1 MRPLLVIA
9 GLAATGLGF
18 AADAKLDDPALLQGA
33 LTLGGGWLICAA
45 FSLYSKWHGI
55 VGAGI
60 LALLAG
66 ARCAPAL
73 FGLFGDA
80 APAAPYQAAA
90 FGLSG
95 VVLVATVRSLLR
107 ERARRERE
115 RLLAGDE

>member
-9 GLAATGLGF
+9 GLATCALGF
-18 AADAKLDDPALLQGA
+18 AGGSKLGDATLLQGA

-45 FSLYSKWHGI
+45 FSLHSKWHGY

-60 LALLAG
+60 LALLAA

-73 FGLFGDA
+73 PGLLGGKD
-80 APAAPYQAAA
+80 PGAPYQAAA
-90 FGLSG
+90 FAIAT
-95 VVLVATVRSLLR
+95 VVLVATVRALLR

-115 RLLAGDE
+115 RMMAGE